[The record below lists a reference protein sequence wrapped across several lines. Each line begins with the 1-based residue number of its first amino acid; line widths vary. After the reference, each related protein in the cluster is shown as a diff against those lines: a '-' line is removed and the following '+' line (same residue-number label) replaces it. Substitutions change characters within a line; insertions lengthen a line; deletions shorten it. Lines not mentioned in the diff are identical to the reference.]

1 MSSIGGLHIKLIFAT
16 GRRKRGLLLPLHAS
30 TRYGTISENGA
41 LTSSV
46 CLIDPLLLGREPR
59 QPQVSRSFSKCPVV
73 VVCVVHCWPVFV
85 EWGHDAVLHSRLALF
100 LSVCLRLCVC
110 VWAIRLSLCDMPVCV
125 LVFLASVCM
134 RVCVCG
140 GYAQPFTLQHRSTKA
155 IQQCSLPNSN
165 QPWFKDKESI
175 LST

>member
-46 CLIDPLLLGREPR
+46 CLIHPLLLGQEPR

-110 VWAIRLSLCDMPVCV
+110 VCVCV
-125 LVFLASVCM
+125 RVRV
-134 RVCVCG
+134 RVCVC
-140 GYAQPFTLQHRSTKA
+140 ALFTLSVSMRSPLTVGLQRSKVKELGLHR
-155 IQQCSLPNSN
+155 
-165 QPWFKDKESI
+165 
-175 LST
+175 